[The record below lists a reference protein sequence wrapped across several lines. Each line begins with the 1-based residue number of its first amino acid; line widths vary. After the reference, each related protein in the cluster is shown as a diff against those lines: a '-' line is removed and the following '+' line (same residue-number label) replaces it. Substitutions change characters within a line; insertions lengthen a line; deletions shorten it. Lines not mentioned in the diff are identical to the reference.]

1 MVFVQQFVCYYDIL
15 LQYCSG
21 GELFDYI
28 VAKERLKVRVFY
40 LNQPYI

>member
-1 MVFVQQFVCYYDIL
+1 MFVQHFVCYCDVL

-28 VAKERLKVRVFY
+28 VAKERLKVRAYCVD
-40 LNQPYI
+40 QPYNI